1 MSVLF
6 NLLFLHIEKF
16 YLSLQYLITITLNF
30 GNIMKKI
37 MMMAVAA
44 FMATVSASA
53 QFEKGTWSL
62 QPYVGGVIS
71 SVTNA
76 GSFDLDDGVELKKK
90 MRVGC
95 IIGGEAEYQFAEK
108 FSVAAGVNY
117 TTQGCG
123 WEDIDYFDGGAK
135 IKIKNQSDI
144 LGYIKIPIVAN
155 YYIFKGFA
163 VKAGV
168 QFGFLVSSTFYAHG
182 ETNYDVLGDGV
193 NRKVDLYGTIDMK
206 DQYKKFDFSIPVG
219 VSYQFKVP
227 ITIDARYQIGLTK
240 VNKESFVG
248 VKDSKNSVFTL
259 TVGYKFAL

>member
-1 MSVLF
+1 MIYIIV
-6 NLLFLHIEKF
+6 NLTSKA
-16 YLSLQYLITITLNF
+16 
-30 GNIMKKI
+30 MKKI
-37 MMMAVAA
+37 IMMAVAA
-44 FMATVSASA
+44 FMATAANA

-62 QPYVGGVIS
+62 QPFLGGSIS
-71 SVTNA
+71 SITNV
-76 GSFDLDDGVELKKK
+76 GSFDIDDGIELKKR
-90 MRVGC
+90 MRVGY
-95 IIGGEAEYQFAEK
+95 IIGGEAEYQFANK
-108 FSVAAGVNY
+108 FSVAAGINY

-123 WEDIDYFDGGAK
+123 WKDIDYFDGGAK
-135 IKIKNQSDI
+135 IKIKDQSDI

>member
-1 MSVLF
+1 
-6 NLLFLHIEKF
+6 
-16 YLSLQYLITITLNF
+16 
-30 GNIMKKI
+30 MKKI
-37 MMMAVAA
+37 VMMAVAA
-44 FMATVSASA
+44 FMTTVSANA

-62 QPYVGGVIS
+62 QPYIGGVVS

-90 MRVGC
+90 MRVGF
-95 IIGGEAEYQFAEK
+95 IIGGEAEYQFADK

-117 TTQGCG
+117 TSQGCG
-123 WEDIDYFDGGAK
+123 WKDIDYFDGGAK
-135 IKIKNQSDI
+135 IKVKDQSDI

-163 VKAGV
+163 VKAGI
-168 QFGFLVSSTFYAHG
+168 QFGFMVSSKFFAHAKA
-182 ETNYDVLGDGV
+182 DVDALGDGV
-193 NRKVDLYGTIDMK
+193 KRKVDLYATIDMK
-206 DQYKKFDFSIPVG
+206 DQYQKFDFSIPVG

-240 VNKESFVG
+240 LNKESIVG